1 MISDN
6 NRLLKTQNGKDFIK
20 ALSVLAEKSYEKDW
34 ERDNLHFFALKRV
47 IIAKTERYKKNKK
60 TCDTFATKVM
70 RIFWSDSTIRG
81 AGFSIDKINHWM
93 KKEKQKLED

>member
-20 ALSVLAEKSYEKDW
+20 TLSILAETSYEKDW
-34 ERDNLHFFALKRV
+34 ERGNLHFFALKGM
-47 IIAKTERYKKNKK
+47 IIAKTESYKKNKK
-60 TCDTFATKVM
+60 TCDTVATKVM
-70 RIFWSDSTIRG
+70 RMFWSDSTSRR
-81 AGFSIDKINHWM
+81 AGFSIDKINRWM